1 MIYFIINHSDL
12 SYPIEIPLSKASV
25 ITGADI
31 LTLFQKVIISNQK
44 PVFWNW
50 LISNRIIIKKSRP
63 ITIFYLFSVIYIRY
77 YNPDN
82 YIYERL
88 LNLNIWQTRRTIF

>member
-44 PVFWNW
+44 PVF
-50 LISNRIIIKKSRP
+50 
-63 ITIFYLFSVIYIRY
+63 
-77 YNPDN
+77 
-82 YIYERL
+82 
-88 LNLNIWQTRRTIF
+88 